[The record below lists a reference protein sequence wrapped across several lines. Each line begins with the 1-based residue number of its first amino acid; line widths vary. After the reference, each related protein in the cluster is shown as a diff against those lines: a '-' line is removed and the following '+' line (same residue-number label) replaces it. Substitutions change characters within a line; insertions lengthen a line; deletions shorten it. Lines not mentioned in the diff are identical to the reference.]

1 LGTVL
6 LLVGVLLGVQAW
18 QTRDIPPHWPDTGAL
33 LQVVDAQGAVYNQT
47 LAQWRA
53 AHPGRA
59 VAVHVWADWCPICRA
74 EEGTITTLQGDWPV
88 LTVAMQSGSAAQ
100 VAAVLQQ
107 RGLPWSAVVDPQG
120 QLSRALGVGAVP
132 AFGVLDAQGRLRLPT
147 VGYTTSWGMR
157 LRLWWVSTGI

>member
-1 LGTVL
+1 
-6 LLVGVLLGVQAW
+6 
-18 QTRDIPPHWPDTGAL
+18 
-33 LQVVDAQGAVYNQT
+33 
-47 LAQWRA
+47 
-53 AHPGRA
+53 
-59 VAVHVWADWCPICRA
+59 VHVWADWCPICRA